1 MGGDNV
7 WRNKRESSREI
18 HVPVHADCGIIWLGE
33 RLFRLFLGKMVQY
46 CIAACCSNT
55 RSDGISL
62 FKFPSDPV
70 LREKWTREVKRMRDR
85 WSGPTK
91 HSVLCEKHF
100 TAESFEP
107 DSAIAS
113 SMGLAKRKRLRPN
126 AIPTIF
132 ERRRPPLP
140 STSEVGTEPSCSG
153 VHLQSRKRAA
163 KTTTPGASDSS
174 SSGVK
179 EESRFTQC
187 FDTLFVDF
195 IKRIFGYSHSCGNQP
210 VWGWH

>member
-1 MGGDNV
+1 MAAELD
-7 WRNKRESSREI
+7 
-18 HVPVHADCGIIWLGE
+18 E

-46 CIAACCSNT
+46 CIAAGCSNT
-55 RSDGISL
+55 RSDGVSL

-70 LREKWTREVKRMRDR
+70 LREKWTREVKRMCDR

-132 ERRRPPLP
+132 ERRRP
-140 STSEVGTEPSCSG
+140 STSEVGTSLAAVAFICSLEKELLK
-153 VHLQSRKRAA
+153 LQPQERVTAVA
-163 KTTTPGASDSS
+163 Q
-174 SSGVK
+174 
-179 EESRFTQC
+179 E
-187 FDTLFVDF
+187 
-195 IKRIFGYSHSCGNQP
+195 
-210 VWGWH
+210 